1 MRNDTS
7 IVIRKC
13 TLAPIIS
20 ALLLIFFYGACPE
33 IFNSVTS
40 LLLQLLFLGFFPLL
54 AYPLQSAL
62 SFFRQKGREGQRYLA
77 MIFAFL
83 GYFLDAAF
91 TLLTHAS
98 KELCLLSWT
107 YFFSGVLI
115 LILNRLC
122 RIRASGHA
130 AGVSAAI
137 CLPVALNHP
146 EVLLMSVPVLC
157 LVAWASV
164 TAKRH
169 TIWQFIIGALIPPIA
184 MGLVQVV
191 LFA

>member
-33 IFNSVTS
+33 IFSSFIS
-40 LLLQLLFLGFFPLL
+40 LLWQFLFLTIFPLI
-54 AYPLQSAL
+54 AYPLQPIF

-98 KELCLLSWT
+98 KELCLISWT
-107 YFFSGVLI
+107 YFLSGILI
-115 LILNRLC
+115 LVLNRLC

-137 CLPVALNHP
+137 CFPLALNHP
-146 EVLLMSVPVLC
+146 EVLLISVPVLC

-164 TAKRH
+164 TARRH
-169 TIWQFIIGALIPPIA
+169 TIGQFIIGALIPPIA
-184 MGLVQVV
+184 MGLVQIF
-191 LFA
+191 LC